1 MQVTV
6 RLAEPFWRAV
16 GQRDLALDL
25 ESDARVSDL
34 LAVLR
39 NRYPALGRE
48 LAETRASIFV
58 GEAEVGLEVVLNPGD
73 HVHLVWPVAGG

>member
-1 MQVTV
+1 MQVTI

-16 GQRDLALDL
+16 GQRDLSLDL
-25 ESDARVSDL
+25 ESDAQVSDL

-39 NRYPALGRE
+39 GRYPALERE
-48 LAETRASIFV
+48 LDDAPASIFV
-58 GEAEVGLEVVLNPGD
+58 GEAEVDPQTILNPGD